1 MMLTISNVWGLKMG
15 DLRMA
20 IIDKDKKYMESLAG
34 YIASNYGLSLSPCCF
49 TNLESFTESSKRT
62 ADAYDIVLIA
72 PELYE
77 KNALAGLSKSVVF
90 LEKEALYPNRGMP
103 SIFKYRHCDSIV
115 GELLEIQSLSGNR
128 DFFLCGG
135 LPDARVIAVYSPI
148 GGSGKS
154 TIAAGL
160 SVQCA
165 RRGMKVLY
173 LNFER
178 ASCTS
183 AFFNPGQGVNLSRVM
198 LSIKCGS
205 GFPAKHGG
213 SSSAKHE
220 NGFAAKYCN
229 NFSAKH
235 ENGFAAM
242 YCNDFSAKC
251 GNNSTASGFSAKSI
265 MNASAD
271 SEINGL
277 SCYLPPE
284 SPFEWDEL
292 SVGEYVF
299 FLDYLK
305 NAGVYNI
312 VIIDMDS
319 CVSEKN
325 LHILQKCDV
334 ILLLTVRGAIA
345 AEKMNVL
352 YREILRM
359 DRANDHGI
367 CTKIVAVEN
376 KHIDREGS
384 CLIHEAMPG
393 FKVDARLPYSREIE
407 NSEGCEVFFNEKNGF
422 VRAISNLAGIY
433 AIEKSRRVVPGR
445 GSASNGNAVP

>member
-1 MMLTISNVWGLKMG
+1 MGGLKV
-15 DLRMA
+15 A
-20 IIDKDKKYMESLAG
+20 IIDSDKGYMESLAG
-34 YIASNYGLSLSPCCF
+34 YISSNYGLSLSPCCF
-49 TNLESFTESSKRT
+49 TNLESFTESSIRA
-62 ADAYDIVLIA
+62 ADTYDIVLIA

-90 LEKEALYPNRGMP
+90 LEKEALYPTRGMP

-115 GELLEIQSLSGNR
+115 GELLEIHSLSGNR

-135 LPDARVIAVYSPI
+135 LPDARIIAVYSPI

-173 LNFER
+173 LNLER

-198 LSIKCGS
+198 LAIKCGS
-205 GFPAKHGG
+205 GISTTHGN
-213 SSSAKHE
+213 SSSAEHE
-220 NGFAAKYCN
+220 NGFAAKYRN
-229 NFSAKH
+229 NISAKH
-235 ENGFAAM
+235 DNGFAAM
-242 YCNDFSAKC
+242 YCNDFSAKY
-251 GNNSTASGFSAKSI
+251 GNNTSAKYGGGFSAKSV

-284 SPFEWDEL
+284 SPLEWDEL
-292 SVGEYVF
+292 SVGEYAF

-334 ILLLTVRGAIA
+334 ILLLTIRGAIA

-359 DRANDHGI
+359 DRANDPGI
-367 CTKIVAVEN
+367 CTKIVVVEN
-376 KHIDREGS
+376 KHVDREGS

-407 NSEGCEVFFNEKNGF
+407 NSEGCEVFFNEKNSF
-422 VRAISNLAGIY
+422 VRAVSNLAGIY
-433 AIEKSRRVVPGR
+433 AIGKSQRIVSGR
-445 GSASNGNAVP
+445 GSAGNGNAVP

>member
-1 MMLTISNVWGLKMG
+1 
-15 DLRMA
+15 
-20 IIDKDKKYMESLAG
+20 
-34 YIASNYGLSLSPCCF
+34 
-49 TNLESFTESSKRT
+49 
-62 ADAYDIVLIA
+62 
-72 PELYE
+72 
-77 KNALAGLSKSVVF
+77 
-90 LEKEALYPNRGMP
+90 
-103 SIFKYRHCDSIV
+103 
-115 GELLEIQSLSGNR
+115 
-128 DFFLCGG
+128 
-135 LPDARVIAVYSPI
+135 
-148 GGSGKS
+148 
-154 TIAAGL
+154 
-160 SVQCA
+160 
-165 RRGMKVLY
+165 
-173 LNFER
+173 
-178 ASCTS
+178 
-183 AFFNPGQGVNLSRVM
+183 
-198 LSIKCGS
+198 
-205 GFPAKHGG
+205 
-213 SSSAKHE
+213 
-220 NGFAAKYCN
+220 
-229 NFSAKH
+229 
-235 ENGFAAM
+235 
-242 YCNDFSAKC
+242 
-251 GNNSTASGFSAKSI
+251 

-292 SVGEYVF
+292 SVGEYAF

-319 CVSEKN
+319 CISEKN

-359 DRANDHGI
+359 DRANDPGI
-367 CTKIVAVEN
+367 CTKIVVVEN

-384 CLIHEAMPG
+384 CPIHEAMPG

-433 AIEKSRRVVPGR
+433 ADGVSGCSGR
-445 GSASNGNAVP
+445 GSQQWECSSLRILNMSKRALTRVSVRNGIDDEKSGT